1 MILSIDHIVLTVKD
15 INKTILFYRDLL
27 GMTLHS
33 FYQEGATEKRYSLN
47 FGNQKINLH
56 QSDSPYNT
64 HAGKPLPGTAGI
76 CFLSSLSLAK
86 WKSIFIKNDI
96 IVEEGPVQRTGT
108 TGNILSLYVRDPDM
122 NLIEISNNNLWEFST
137 FPVVGGKQT
146 FYLVVDLLK

>member
-15 INKTILFYRDLL
+15 MNKTILFYRDVL

-33 FYQEGATEKRYSLN
+33 FCPKGTTEKRHSLN

-56 QSDSPYNT
+56 QFDSPYNP
-64 HAGKPLPGTAGI
+64 HADKPLPGTADI
-76 CFLSSLSLAK
+76 CFLSSVSLVK

-96 IVEEGPVQRTGT
+96 IVEEGPVQRTGA

-122 NLIEISNNNLWEFST
+122 NLIEISNKN
-137 FPVVGGKQT
+137 
-146 FYLVVDLLK
+146 